1 MHSTYGVKVKE
12 SHLET
17 EVKEERS
24 SATSLTS
31 LIAGSVC
38 DIVSNRRCLCFVS
51 IT

>member
-1 MHSTYGVKVKE
+1 MHSTYVVIVEK

-38 DIVSNRRCLCFVS
+38 DLVS
-51 IT
+51 